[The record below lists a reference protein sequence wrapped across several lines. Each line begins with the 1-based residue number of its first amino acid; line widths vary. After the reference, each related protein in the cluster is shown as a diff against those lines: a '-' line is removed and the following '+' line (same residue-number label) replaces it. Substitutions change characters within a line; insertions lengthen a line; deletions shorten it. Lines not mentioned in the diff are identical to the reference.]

1 MRALLLL
8 AVLLHLPGAASF
20 QPSTTDELVA
30 AKNAWLD
37 DASAATAMYGHIST
51 WDTSLI
57 TDMDTIF
64 CANEGWANMPGDG
77 WLTRC
82 DTRAATFD
90 EDISGWDMSSVTTM
104 SYMFYQAA
112 AFNQDLSGWDIS
124 SVEYMHSTFL
134 DASSFNQ
141 DLGWD
146 LSALATNGGLDGKTF
161 QGTISGDDSA
171 CYGNCPTPAPTVTA
185 SPSTPPTALPTPTP
199 TIPMPAGGSVSGA
212 GTVKP
217 ALVTVLCTAAAWAL
231 GGW

>member
-1 MRALLLL
+1 MARHPA
-8 AVLLHLPGAASF
+8 AQAPLLHLPGAASF

-90 EDISGWDMSSVTTM
+90 ADISGWDMSSVTTM

-112 AFNQDLSGWDIS
+112 AFNQDLSAWDVS
-124 SVEYMHSTFL
+124 SVTTMEARHPSAN
-134 DASSFNQ
+134 AS
-141 DLGWD
+141 
-146 LSALATNGGLDGKTF
+146 
-161 QGTISGDDSA
+161 
-171 CYGNCPTPAPTVTA
+171 A
-185 SPSTPPTALPTPTP
+185 SPVPRRRRPRRASRPARCIARIAPPLPC
-199 TIPMPAGGSVSGA
+199 G
-212 GTVKP
+212 
-217 ALVTVLCTAAAWAL
+217 
-231 GGW
+231 